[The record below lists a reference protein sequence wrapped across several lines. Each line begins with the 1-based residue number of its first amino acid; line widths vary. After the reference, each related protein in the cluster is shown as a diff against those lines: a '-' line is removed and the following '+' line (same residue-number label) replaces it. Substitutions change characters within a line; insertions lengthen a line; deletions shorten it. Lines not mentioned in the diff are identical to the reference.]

1 MMIELTDKI
10 TIPDREIEIRAVR
23 AQGPG
28 GQNVNKVSTA
38 IHLRFDIRASSLPPL
53 YKDRLCRMADGRIT
67 ADKVVVIKAGEYR
80 SQDKNREAALARLQ
94 ALVQSV
100 GRSPKP
106 RRPTRPTAAS
116 KRKRKGRKIRRG
128 LIKAT
133 RKRVTGDEIG

>member
-1 MMIELTDKI
+1 MLRISNTI

-28 GQNVNKVSTA
+28 GQNVNKVASA
-38 IHLRFDIRASSLPPL
+38 VHLRFDILASSLPPL
-53 YKDRLCRMADGRIT
+53 YKERLCRLADGRIT

-80 SQDKNREAALARLQ
+80 SQEKNREAALARLQ

-106 RRPTRPTAAS
+106 RRPTRPSAAS
-116 KRKRKGRKIRRG
+116 KRKRMAGKVRRSR
-128 LIKAT
+128 IKVT
-133 RKRVTGDEIG
+133 RKRVTGDEAG